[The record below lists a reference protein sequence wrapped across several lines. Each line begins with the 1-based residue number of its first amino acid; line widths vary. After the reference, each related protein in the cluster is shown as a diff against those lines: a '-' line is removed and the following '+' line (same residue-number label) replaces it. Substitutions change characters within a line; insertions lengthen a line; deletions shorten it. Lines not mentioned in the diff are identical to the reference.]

1 MNKNIFLV
9 SSPSQKKTAWLHS
22 KLSFQRIFP
31 PNLGSLSWWTPS
43 FSKISLRLDHSLH
56 FDLSDGWDRRWD
68 RWDRWENSAS
78 DVGDP
83 EDSLP
88 RWNRCVTSNFW
99 GLFFENM
106 PPESIRYM
114 IRWSSLTLWHTC
126 QCCPQRT
133 NKKKTLCWEPSS
145 SGILRHQVPTCSG
158 WPLLVLRP
166 RWGWNGWSRW
176 SRTSRDC
183 YESSWIWRTRWPFGL
198 EPREVL
204 SCCRRQNSLYFLFD
218 PWTHVFN
225 VGSPFDVFCMFNFG
239 LKQDTLPPE
248 DCSI

>member
-68 RWDRWENSAS
+68 RWENSAS

-133 NKKKTLCWEPSS
+133 NKKKNTLLGAKQLRDTETSS
-145 SGILRHQVPTCSG
+145 S
-158 WPLLVLRP
+158 
-166 RWGWNGWSRW
+166 N
-176 SRTSRDC
+176 
-183 YESSWIWRTRWPFGL
+183 
-198 EPREVL
+198 
-204 SCCRRQNSLYFLFD
+204 
-218 PWTHVFN
+218 VFWLTFAR
-225 VGSPFDVFCMFNFG
+225 SATAMG
-239 LKQDTLPPE
+239 LKWLKQMKPNQ
-248 DCSI
+248 